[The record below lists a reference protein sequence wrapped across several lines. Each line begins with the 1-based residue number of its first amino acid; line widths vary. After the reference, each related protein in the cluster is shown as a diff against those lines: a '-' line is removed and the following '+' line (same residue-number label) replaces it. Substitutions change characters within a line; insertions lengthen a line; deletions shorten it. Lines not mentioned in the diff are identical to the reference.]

1 MITLKYWERIKYI
14 AMYELSDT
22 MCMQE
27 LVKKA
32 LCCEG
37 YQLCDTYK
45 SDWIRAE
52 KKLEV
57 CKNASIIVEG
67 NLPTRAVVIEQ
78 HNVEIEVYMD
88 NGWQVAL
95 KHNPSAKEQIS
106 DIKLIGIPV
115 V

>member
-1 MITLKYWERIKYI
+1 MNALYVFEKQKLCNAQYLRK
-14 AMYELSDT
+14 
-22 MCMQE
+22 
-27 LVKKA
+27 LVRKA
-32 LCCEG
+32 LCCQG

-45 SDWIRAE
+45 NDWVRAE

-78 HNVEIEVYMD
+78 RNAETEVYMD
-88 NGWQVAL
+88 NGWQVVL
-95 KHNPSAKEQIS
+95 RHNSSAKDQIS

>member
-1 MITLKYWERIKYI
+1 MNALYVFEKQKLCNAQYLRK
-14 AMYELSDT
+14 
-22 MCMQE
+22 

-32 LCCEG
+32 LCCQG

-45 SDWIRAE
+45 NDWVRAE

-78 HNVEIEVYMD
+78 RNAETEVYMD
-88 NGWQVAL
+88 NGWQVVL
-95 KHNPSAKEQIS
+95 RHNSSAKDQIS

>member
-1 MITLKYWERIKYI
+1 MNALYVFEKQKLCNAQY
-14 AMYELSDT
+14 LS
-22 MCMQE
+22 E

-37 YQLCDTYK
+37 FQLCDTYK

-78 HNVEIEVYMD
+78 HNAETEVYMD

>member
-1 MITLKYWERIKYI
+1 MNALYVFEKQKLCNAQYLRK
-14 AMYELSDT
+14 
-22 MCMQE
+22 

-32 LCCEG
+32 LCCQG
-37 YQLCDTYK
+37 YQLCETYK
-45 SDWIRAE
+45 NDWVRAE

-78 HNVEIEVYMD
+78 RNAETEVYMD
-88 NGWQVAL
+88 NGWQVVL
-95 KHNPSAKEQIS
+95 RHNSSAKDQIS

>member
-1 MITLKYWERIKYI
+1 MNTLDVFEKQKLCHVQY
-14 AMYELSDT
+14 LS
-22 MCMQE
+22 E

-45 SDWIRAE
+45 SDWVRAE

-78 HNVEIEVYMD
+78 HDADIEVYMD
-88 NGWQVAL
+88 NGLQVTL
-95 KHNPSAKEQIS
+95 KYNPSAKEQIS

>member
-1 MITLKYWERIKYI
+1 MNTLYVFEKQKLCHAQY
-14 AMYELSDT
+14 LS
-22 MCMQE
+22 E

-45 SDWIRAE
+45 SDWVRAE

-78 HNVEIEVYMD
+78 HDAEIEVYMD
-88 NGWQVAL
+88 NGWQVTL
-95 KHNPSAKEQIS
+95 KYNPSAKEQIS

>member
-1 MITLKYWERIKYI
+1 M
-14 AMYELSDT
+14 
-22 MCMQE
+22 
-27 LVKKA
+27 KKA

-45 SDWIRAE
+45 SDWVRAE

-78 HNVEIEVYMD
+78 HDADIEVYMD
-88 NGWQVAL
+88 NGWQVTL
-95 KHNPSAKEQIS
+95 KYNPSAKEQIS

>member
-1 MITLKYWERIKYI
+1 MNALYVFEKQKLCNAQYLRK
-14 AMYELSDT
+14 
-22 MCMQE
+22 

-32 LCCEG
+32 LCCQG

-45 SDWIRAE
+45 NDWVRAE

-67 NLPTRAVVIEQ
+67 NLPTRAGVIEQ
-78 HNVEIEVYMD
+78 RNAETEVYMD
-88 NGWQVAL
+88 NGWQVVL
-95 KHNPSAKEQIS
+95 RHNSSAKDQIS